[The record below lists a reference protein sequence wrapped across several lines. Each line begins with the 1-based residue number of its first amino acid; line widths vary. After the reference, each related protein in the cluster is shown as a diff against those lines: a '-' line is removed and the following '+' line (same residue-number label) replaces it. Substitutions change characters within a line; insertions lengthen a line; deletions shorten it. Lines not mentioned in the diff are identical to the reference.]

1 MIKRKEHSCKYEVH
15 KAIIHKL
22 SRNQVFKL
30 CVLALLVL
38 AVIGIVAPSA
48 LLGLM

>member
-1 MIKRKEHSCKYEVH
+1 MIKRKNHSCRYEVH

-38 AVIGIVAPSA
+38 AVVAVCAPTA

>member
-1 MIKRKEHSCKYEVH
+1 MIKRKKHSCRYEVH

-30 CVLALLVL
+30 CVLALFVL
-38 AVIGIVAPSA
+38 AVVAVCAPSA